1 MSLIALLADAADEAG
16 TGAFPPFDP
25 TYFPS
30 QLFWLAISFGGL
42 YFILARMILPRLG
55 GNLERR
61 SDAIADD
68 LDEAARLNEQ
78 AVEAKEAL
86 ETKLAQ
92 AKAKSRET
100 SAKTEAEIAKEVAEA
115 TREVDAKIGEKLE
128 AAEARISELR
138 QKAMANVEDV
148 ASEATSAILAK
159 LGGPES
165 DAAVRKA
172 VRAVIGNKA

>member
-16 TGAFPPFDP
+16 GGAFPPFDP
-25 TYFPS
+25 AYFPS

-42 YFILARMILPRLG
+42 YFILSRMILPRLG

-78 AVEAKEAL
+78 AIEAKEAL

-100 SAKTEAEIAKEVAEA
+100 SARTEAEIAKEVAEA
-115 TREVDAKIGEKLE
+115 TRDVDAKIGEKLE
-128 AAEARISELR
+128 AAEARIADLR
-138 QKAMANVEDV
+138 QKAMANVENV
-148 ASEATSAILAK
+148 ATVATSAILAR
-159 LGGPES
+159 LGGPATE
-165 DAAVRKA
+165 AAARKA
-172 VRAVIGNKA
+172 VRAALGNKV